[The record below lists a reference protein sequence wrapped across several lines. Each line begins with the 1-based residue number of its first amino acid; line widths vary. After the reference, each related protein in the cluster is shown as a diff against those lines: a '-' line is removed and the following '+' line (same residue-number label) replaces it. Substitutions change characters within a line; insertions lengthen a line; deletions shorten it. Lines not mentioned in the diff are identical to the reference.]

1 MRDIQRG
8 RPLSVVFCCLPADDQ
23 SYEIHR
29 IAGNIVC
36 RPSVGVSMVDKRQCH
51 ATDLH
56 CSGGGGGGGGG
67 GLRTSASAE
76 RRPAH
81 YSTVRASDL

>member
-1 MRDIQRG
+1 M
-8 RPLSVVFCCLPADDQ
+8 L
-23 SYEIHR
+23 
-29 IAGNIVC
+29 
-36 RPSVGVSMVDKRQCH
+36 GVNMVDKRQCH

-67 GLRTSASAE
+67 PRTSASAE